1 MTGKLKQQL
10 IFGLLAWGLFA
21 SLPNTAHAQKWL
33 GTVGSAQNGLL
44 GDVTGAQMIRAGGQ
58 EAVDQA
64 AAMAGY
70 KSDNIR
76 SVNKNDL
83 KEQADNIDIGKAA
96 ESHLSG
102 AKNAAAARWKGSRNA
117 LTGAWNVVTGGILDV
132 FRSEDEI
139 AGALEDYRTEDNA
152 HNIDAANAAAAE
164 IEKQKDSAKVI
175 TKAAAVYET
184 PDGQKVYM
192 DKDMKSIGGLME
204 GCIPLPLKLEQ
215 SRKCILCPLFVI
227 LFNTAQTM
235 SIASYNALAAGF
247 KNLLLIGFA
256 LYVAFVTLKQVSS
269 FTKQDGP
276 KYISD
281 LLTMSFKIL
290 LAYLVLTHVQELY
303 RLILEPLLNAA
314 MEFGGSF
321 LFRSADSN
329 SSSSFMACAS
339 ATQLGDGVTIA
350 KGYYSAGLFAKVDCF
365 VRSVQQELA
374 VATSIGSSLMCVA
387 QNEASHWFGLPDL
400 TMLFSG
406 LIIWCFSWLVCLAFG
421 FYLIDAVV
429 RLGVVGGLMPFLIAA
444 WPFKLTSQYTST
456 GWKMFMNTF
465 FTFVFLGL
473 VVSVN
478 IELGLQA
485 VTGGEGG
492 YDKIMELVNANEVKP
507 LVDIMSIGLMGLL
520 FLILC
525 CIFGFKLCGEAVSLA
540 SQMSGGQGGTIGSH
554 IASLGAGA
562 AKWGAVNTGKAVGK
576 TAKSVGEASGVN
588 DKIRQ
593 GKEVVGRKMYNGMAA
608 VGRRLGLKG
617 AAGSGGGQG
626 SGGGSGGNGQGGNGS
641 GNATAQ
647 NRSNTTPQN
656 GSGQRTPGEAANT
669 QNAAAEQAGGE
680 GGAAAAGAT
689 ANNTQPNNQN
699 GGQTGQGRGNG
710 SAGSNEN
717 GNRSGAAAG
726 MSSGAAANANSGV
739 ENPGSGNGQNAGS
752 GQNAGTGGEGQPA
765 NDGGASAAGPR
776 ENNAQEQANQIVNS
790 SKEKIAA
797 AAQNTAAEKG
807 GSSGKPG
814 KVESP
819 NKNGKKDDKKDNAA
833 EKKAQAQIEELQRA
847 ISSLELEKKELEK
860 QLRNLGG
867 KPAAGNAAGSN
878 DELQKK
884 MKKLEEDKQ
893 KAESLLEALKN
904 QK

>member
-1 MTGKLKQQL
+1 
-10 IFGLLAWGLFA
+10 
-21 SLPNTAHAQKWL
+21 
-33 GTVGSAQNGLL
+33 
-44 GDVTGAQMIRAGGQ
+44 
-58 EAVDQA
+58 
-64 AAMAGY
+64 
-70 KSDNIR
+70 
-76 SVNKNDL
+76 
-83 KEQADNIDIGKAA
+83 
-96 ESHLSG
+96 
-102 AKNAAAARWKGSRNA
+102 
-117 LTGAWNVVTGGILDV
+117 
-132 FRSEDEI
+132 
-139 AGALEDYRTEDNA
+139 
-152 HNIDAANAAAAE
+152 
-164 IEKQKDSAKVI
+164 
-175 TKAAAVYET
+175 
-184 PDGQKVYM
+184 
-192 DKDMKSIGGLME
+192 
-204 GCIPLPLKLEQ
+204 
-215 SRKCILCPLFVI
+215 
-227 LFNTAQTM
+227 
-235 SIASYNALAAGF
+235 
-247 KNLLLIGFA
+247 
-256 LYVAFVTLKQVSS
+256 
-269 FTKQDGP
+269 
-276 KYISD
+276 
-281 LLTMSFKIL
+281 
-290 LAYLVLTHVQELY
+290 
-303 RLILEPLLNAA
+303 
-314 MEFGGSF
+314 
-321 LFRSADSN
+321 
-329 SSSSFMACAS
+329 
-339 ATQLGDGVTIA
+339 
-350 KGYYSAGLFAKVDCF
+350 
-365 VRSVQQELA
+365 
-374 VATSIGSSLMCVA
+374 MCVA

-647 NRSNTTPQN
+647 NRGNTTPQN

-717 GNRSGAAAG
+717 GHRSGAAAG